1 LCIPA
6 WVIDGLFDLGDKT
19 MSIKAMKQALDALE
33 SSWVYGADTLSGPAR
48 GQPDDRKFQRDGV
61 AEMTKRARLGK
72 EALRQAIAEAEK
84 QEPVA
89 WVQDVEFEQL
99 PEFAFSWVKTR
110 LHDKPLYTHPP
121 QREWVSLTD
130 DQIKEI
136 VGPHGGP
143 IKGYTRAL
151 FDKIDAKLRENNG

>member
-1 LCIPA
+1 
-6 WVIDGLFDLGDKT
+6 
-19 MSIKAMKQALDALE
+19 MSIEAMKLALDALE
-33 SSWVYGADTLSGPAR
+33 QHGTPLLNHEDSYSASLT
-48 GQPDDRKFQRDGV
+48 
-61 AEMTKRARLGK
+61 
-72 EALRQAIAEAEK
+72 ALRQAIEAAEKQVSYSGNGTAGRENMTAPTGFFFQMPKAEK

-121 QREWVSLTD
+121 KREWKSLTD

-136 VGPHGGP
+136 VGPYGGP

-151 FDKIDAKLRENNG
+151 FDKIDAKLRENNKC